1 MEAKLREL
9 SVDSRLSAVEDR
21 VNAFLKSVDELKK
34 TTTIG
39 QRNHERKKLYSD
51 VEYIRLDIEEEI
63 LKLHEAPHESPDV
76 TPPSDDITKCEHEAV
91 VAAVKR
97 LDILRNQL
105 ALETA
110 PPPTTQVEKV
120 MYVVRFATA
129 IMLMFGGFAIVFFI
143 IPLRWSHLILRKYGI
158 PNNWLPMDLV
168 QHGIGRLICM
178 CAGVKITTDGTEK
191 NLKNLK
197 DPSTVAMFTSV
208 SILFHDC
215 IDIHTDRHG
224 SNLDTPMILAVS
236 PVTVKLIGKKTLFLV
251 PIIGWVFRWGFG
263 LVPIDRSNREKAKK
277 SLKDLAEAVNDYG
290 RSIAISPEGKRTKNG
305 QLCDFK
311 KGPFYLQADVNKP
324 ITPVIIQGVYELW
337 SPGRTFAV
345 PGKCLV
351 RFLPQFLVDPKKSKN
366 ANRLALRR
374 VFLNALAEP
383 VPDYLSSSVDDRF
396 YMIHVW
402 TMVNIWFF
410 VPSVLSFIASTI
422 QGVGAAFGLS
432 WFASLQ
438 AVISIMVLFEGLM
451 WSTC

>member
-9 SVDSRLSAVEDR
+9 SVDSRLSTVEDR

-63 LKLHEAPHESPDV
+63 LKLHEAPQESPDA
-76 TPPSDDITKCEHEAV
+76 TPPSDDVTKCEDEAV

-143 IPLRWSHLILRKYGI
+143 IPLRWSHLILRKYGL

-178 CAGVKITTDGTEK
+178 CAGVEITTDGTEK

-197 DPSTVAMFTSV
+197 DPSTVAMFT
-208 SILFHDC
+208 
-215 IDIHTDRHG
+215 HG

-236 PVTVKLIGKKTLFLV
+236 PVTVKFIGKKTLFLV

-263 LVPIDRSNREKAKK
+263 LVPIDRSNR
-277 SLKDLAEAVNDYG
+277 
-290 RSIAISPEGKRTKNG
+290 
-305 QLCDFK
+305 
-311 KGPFYLQADVNKP
+311 
-324 ITPVIIQGVYELW
+324 
-337 SPGRTFAV
+337 
-345 PGKCLV
+345 
-351 RFLPQFLVDPKKSKN
+351 
-366 ANRLALRR
+366 
-374 VFLNALAEP
+374 
-383 VPDYLSSSVDDRF
+383 
-396 YMIHVW
+396 
-402 TMVNIWFF
+402 
-410 VPSVLSFIASTI
+410 
-422 QGVGAAFGLS
+422 
-432 WFASLQ
+432 
-438 AVISIMVLFEGLM
+438 
-451 WSTC
+451 